1 MDHITL
7 HANAKVNLYLDVLR
21 RRDDGYHQIDT
32 LFQSI
37 DLSDELKISKS
48 KAGIEIRCDEPSLA
62 TDERN
67 LVYKAAKLI
76 LAEAQVNSGLR
87 IELSKRIP
95 LSAGLG
101 GGSADA
107 AATLVGINRLFELG
121 YALEKLMKLGA
132 ILGADIPFCLV
143 GGAARGEG
151 IGEILAP
158 LDGMPRFWL
167 LIANPG
173 FSVSTSWVY
182 KNYNFNFNLGLTKA
196 SKDVNILIRNLREGD
211 LNRAA
216 SQMYNALETTV
227 INSYPE
233 VGWLKEELLK
243 SGALAAQMSGSG
255 STVFG
260 LAENENHARRLK
272 ERLSHRVKVNFCEVI
287 STSGCGIY

>member
-7 HANAKVNLYLDVLR
+7 HANAKVNLFLDVLR
-21 RRDDGYHQIDT
+21 RRNDGYHQIDT

-48 KAGIEIRCDEPSLA
+48 KASIEITCNDPSLA

-107 AATLVGINRLFELG
+107 AATLVGINLLFELG
-121 YALEKLMKLGA
+121 YALEKLIKLGA
-132 ILGADIPFCLV
+132 VLGADIPFCLV

-151 IGEILAP
+151 IGEILTP

-167 LIANPG
+167 LVVNPG

-182 KNYNFNFNLGLTKA
+182 KNYNFNWVLTKA

-211 LNRAA
+211 LIQAA
-216 SQMYNALETTV
+216 SQMYNALEATV

-255 STVFG
+255 PTVFG
-260 LAENENHARRLK
+260 LAENESHARRLK
-272 ERLSHRVKVNFCEVI
+272 ERLLHKVKVKVNFCEVI
-287 STSGCGIY
+287 STSGCGVY